1 MTTIKNRVVTLLSL
15 MLLTLSAL
23 GCGTQNT
30 PPAET
35 TTTATPAT
43 AAPTGTVDELAV
55 AKTNYAKMCQNC
67 HGADGGGGTVT
78 IEDKT
83 LKVPSLKEG
92 HAVTH
97 TDQQLVKQVLDSG
110 ESMPAFKDKL

>member
-1 MTTIKNRVVTLLSL
+1 M
-15 MLLTLSAL
+15 
-23 GCGTQNT
+23 
-30 PPAET
+30 P
-35 TTTATPAT
+35 ATP
-43 AAPTGTVDELAV
+43 TGSVDELAV

-97 TDQQLVKQVLDSG
+97 TDQQLVKQVLDGG
-110 ESMPAFKDKL
+110 ESMPAFKDKLSAKDAANVVTFVKRQFQNR